1 MGKGKREN
9 LRAANELTEEELRR
23 MASNGGKKSVEVRRR
38 KKTMREA
45 LEMLLYK
52 TELPEQMKERLRQE
66 GIIADDDM
74 NHQMM
79 ITRSLIA
86 KAEAGDVQA
95 YNAICGMIG
104 EKPAEKVEM
113 SGGQQMDLKVTYV
126 TTSPEDPGPRIID
139 SYGGVSLH
147 KQSHGESFMALVA
160 NRFGGNGLYILDEP
174 EAALSPSR
182 ILELMC
188 HIHELEKKNSQF
200 IISTHSPILMAYPG
214 AEILY
219 LTQDGIRSVSYKE
232 TEHYLVTKQFLNN
245 PGQMCKYLFADD

>member
-1 MGKGKREN
+1 MRKGRKEN
-9 LRAANELTEEELRR
+9 LIDPKDRTSEELREMTR
-23 MASNGGKKSVEVRRR
+23 KGGIKSGEVRRR

-104 EKPAEKVEM
+104 EKPAEKMEM
-113 SGGQQMDLKVTYV
+113 SGGQQMELKVRYV
-126 TTSPEDPGPRIID
+126 TASPDDENFPSSEDEVD
-139 SYGGVSLH
+139 V
-147 KQSHGESFMALVA
+147 
-160 NRFGGNGLYILDEP
+160 
-174 EAALSPSR
+174 
-182 ILELMC
+182 
-188 HIHELEKKNSQF
+188 
-200 IISTHSPILMAYPG
+200 
-214 AEILY
+214 
-219 LTQDGIRSVSYKE
+219 
-232 TEHYLVTKQFLNN
+232 
-245 PGQMCKYLFADD
+245 